1 MFTIDSNGIC
11 IDYGEVNVV
20 SLITGSRRLLVAV
33 CSSLYLLDWAI
44 AGDAA
49 LRLLTTVDIGLPDN
63 VINEGKPDAEG
74 RFWAGTKGPQTGDD
88 VVPDKATFYSVEQE
102 SFKHPRIHLRPVSI
116 SNGIV
121 WSLNNTVL
129 YYIDSST
136 QRIDAFDFDVQ
147 GGHLNYGE
155 VNIVIPVKNS
165 SRLLVGVRN
174 ELHLMDW
181 TMPGDSALSLE
192 PPHFVP
198 QIRLKPVSIS
208 NGLVWSLNNTIMY
221 YIDSMS
227 RKIEAFDFN
236 LERAHI
242 SKRRTILHLDDY
254 WDDEVI
260 ADGMTIDK
268 DGFIWIALMFHGC
281 IVRVDPDKKTIVER
295 YKLPVSLTTSLTWGG
310 PNLDDLIVTT
320 SRRNMSPETLMKE
333 PLSGAVFILHNM
345 GTGGVQGNKFVFPNA
360 DTYK

>member
-1 MFTIDSNGIC
+1 MRTKGHQR
-11 IDYGEVNVV
+11 GNVV
-20 SLITGSRRLLVAV
+20 VYDEGA
-33 CSSLYLLDWAI
+33 LY
-44 AGDAA
+44 
-49 LRLLTTVDIGLPDN
+49 
-63 VINEGKPDAEG
+63 
-74 RFWAGTKGPQTGDD
+74 
-88 VVPDKATFYSVEQE
+88 
-102 SFKHPRIHLRPVSI
+102 
-116 SNGIV
+116 
-121 WSLNNTVL
+121 
-129 YYIDSST
+129 
-136 QRIDAFDFDVQ
+136 
-147 GGHLNYGE
+147 
-155 VNIVIPVKNS
+155 
-165 SRLLVGVRN
+165 
-174 ELHLMDW
+174 
-181 TMPGDSALSLE
+181 SLE
-192 PPHFVP
+192 PPHFMP